1 MRNLTTIIVSWAS
14 VSYLPISYLPI
25 TNYNYFSDFSTKA
38 RRSIELPYLSQSY
51 LMLLSPIKHF
61 KLFGTRPPAKAHSER
76 CLTSLMKR
84 FAKMVNGFKPFTDFV
99 KHAILDVCQGSE
111 YVSVPLTSYLIKSS
125 TEILGIKSRPN
136 GFWYIWL
143 RSRWDNDVF
152 LWVRNLQVILIKP
165 VGL

>member
-1 MRNLTTIIVSWAS
+1 MSAEHQLATYQLATYQS
-14 VSYLPISYLPI
+14 PI
-25 TNYNYFSDFSTKA
+25 NYFSDFNTKA

-84 FAKMVNGFKPFTDFV
+84 FAKMVNGFKSFTDFV
-99 KHAILDVCQGSE
+99 KHSILDVCQGSE
-111 YVSVPLTSYLIKSS
+111 YVSVPANLIFNK
-125 TEILGIKSRPN
+125 ELNRNI

-152 LWVRNLQVILIKP
+152 LRVRNLQVILIKP

>member
-25 TNYNYFSDFSTKA
+25 TNYNYFSDFSTKG

-61 KLFGTRPPAKAHSER
+61 KFFGTRPPAKTYSER

-84 FAKMVNGFKPFTDFV
+84 FAKMVNGFKSFTDFV
-99 KHAILDVCQGSE
+99 KHSILDVCQGSE
-111 YVSVPLTSYLIKSS
+111 YVSVPANLIFNK
-125 TEILGIKSRPN
+125 ELNRNI
-136 GFWYIWL
+136 GFWYISL
-143 RSRWDNDVF
+143 CSRWDNDVF